1 MDIICLGRA
10 PLKNHD
16 PHHFHNSWEIIC
28 GFEGKGYVKLPEGDI
43 PFDEYTVLCV
53 PPGVMHSKH
62 SDEGF
67 RDAWV
72 MFSDFPSTDGKT
84 ITIVDDPE
92 RSVFNMMN
100 VIYTVSYSDI
110 PQKKAVADS
119 ILGSLKELIIA
130 RMDGNPTD
138 TRVEEIKNE
147 IAQGFQSPDF
157 SVTDCLDRHGYCT
170 DHMRRI
176 FKEKTGMTPAEYL
189 TDIRIKNAQRLLR
202 HKELSNNTVTEISEL
217 SGYSDVSYFSRI
229 FKKKIGVSPTE
240 YCEAVTE

>member
-1 MDIICLGRA
+1 
-10 PLKNHD
+10 
-16 PHHFHNSWEIIC
+16 
-28 GFEGKGYVKLPEGDI
+28 
-43 PFDEYTVLCV
+43 
-53 PPGVMHSKH
+53 
-62 SDEGF
+62 
-67 RDAWV
+67 
-72 MFSDFPSTDGKT
+72 
-84 ITIVDDPE
+84 
-92 RSVFNMMN
+92 
-100 VIYTVSYSDI
+100 
-110 PQKKAVADS
+110 
-119 ILGSLKELIIA
+119 
-130 RMDGNPTD
+130 MDGNPTD